1 MLNGQEN
8 GAMGRGRHW
17 VLAYRIAEEWEQGE
31 ASHQL
36 LHCFIQVGPPLWS
49 SSLLRSS
56 PPLLQSKQ
64 TEVKVSVH
72 GPRGRVHFSD

>member
-17 VLAYRIAEEWEQGE
+17 DLAYRIAEEWERGE

-36 LHCFIQVGPPLWS
+36 LHCFHSSRPPLWS
-49 SSLLRSS
+49 SSLLRIY
-56 PPLLQSKQ
+56 PPLLRPEG

-72 GPRGRVHFSD
+72 GPSWPSALL